1 MKITAI
7 FLLLVF
13 FSPFYAFSEEINL
26 SLNEALVIALRD
38 NRDILLK
45 EEELKKA
52 KVKISESH
60 ADLFPALTLSGDW
73 TYTSGYYAKD
83 ISQTGMQ
90 VDLRQ
95 NLYTGGKTFNTI
107 KYNGYRFEVAKALLD
122 KAKIDTASNVKK
134 SLLTLI
140 LAQDF
145 SKLNKMLVDN
155 GKEELL
161 FIQERYKA
169 GEVSESDVLRAESAL
184 SDLVQVYESSL
195 NQVSLAQ
202 AVLNNLLY
210 LDKDV
215 KIKAIG
221 EFNFQGREVAFDEGL
236 LKALE
241 ERPEIRQYA
250 AQIKA
255 DKSSIEIAKSSARPN
270 IYASWDYYSR
280 SHAVTTTV
288 NTRNWNDYN
297 ILGVTFSWP
306 VFDGWRTKAKVEQAV
321 IDLKQT
327 QLLKEK
333 AIKDIVL
340 ELKDAYLGLKDA
352 IALIKSS
359 QTDLKFYADNYR
371 SVSEKYKQG
380 ELSLLDKSNAQIK
393 YEVSR
398 FNHNQA
404 GYDYTI
410 AKTNFDK
417 AMGGF

>member
-1 MKITAI
+1 VKITAV

-60 ADLFPALTLSGDW
+60 ADLFPAFTLSGDW

-321 IDLKQT
+321 IDLKQN

-371 SVSEKYKQG
+371 SASEKYKQG